1 MCRCAYCLNEFR
13 SGDLLEITKEFAMKN
28 LNFAAVFFLFAYVI
42 GSSWARDGDGEV
54 DPGGPTRE
62 SDCWVTVWST
72 ACTLCGEGPRILTLC
87 GDDMCE
93 DDVFTE
99 QASDTKKF
107 KFGYEECALSGTNAQ
122 CIIVRYNCVN
132 NRCEE
137 GISNV
142 WYISNSVA
150 TGEVCEGGGVV
161 IDP

>member
-1 MCRCAYCLNEFR
+1 MGKLIQA
-13 SGDLLEITKEFAMKN
+13 DLRVSPIA
-28 LNFAAVFFLFAYVI
+28 
-42 GSSWARDGDGEV
+42 GSQFGQLHV
-54 DPGGPTRE
+54 
-62 SDCWVTVWST
+62 
-72 ACTLCGEGPRILTLC
+72 LCVERVQGFLTLC

>member
-72 ACTLCGEGPRILTLC
+72 ACTLCGEG
-87 GDDMCE
+87 
-93 DDVFTE
+93 
-99 QASDTKKF
+99 
-107 KFGYEECALSGTNAQ
+107 CALSGTNAQ

>member
-1 MCRCAYCLNEFR
+1 MGKLIQA
-13 SGDLLEITKEFAMKN
+13 DLRVSPIA
-28 LNFAAVFFLFAYVI
+28 
-42 GSSWARDGDGEV
+42 GSQFGRLHILCVARV
-54 DPGGPTRE
+54 VLPP
-62 SDCWVTVWST
+62 
-72 ACTLCGEGPRILTLC
+72 
-87 GDDMCE
+87 
-93 DDVFTE
+93 
-99 QASDTKKF
+99 
-107 KFGYEECALSGTNAQ
+107 GTNAQ